1 MKGYEMKRFWLFFCA
16 LWGLSWLFPVN
27 AIEFKVNGLTYEVLS
42 EEERTVSIIR
52 AADGVDEIPSV
63 VTWEDVSYTVVAIG
77 NRAFAYHHGSYDL
90 RIPETITEIGDDAF
104 CASSV
109 EVIWLPESIT
119 VIGDNA
125 FAYAGPVCSKIRVP
139 QNVVLGKDVF
149 IFTDLWVPKEYEE
162 SYLNDSTWNRYS
174 IGGYINEG
182 GLAYCLYEESVYKR
196 ADVFLFYDNGD
207 YAFPSG
213 NMVIPSSIEYNDS
226 VYQIYN
232 VTLISDCPDVLHIE
246 AYCHCPM
253 DVYNFSNLMDIR
265 SHYGIHIDN
274 CASLRS
280 IEIVES
286 EDTYF
291 EVTECPLLDS
301 VVFRKRIY
309 DVSYMDFFMDSDAP
323 CNVYFPF
330 NIPPVVASDEI
341 VNRNL
346 VVHIPKGAKEAYME
360 SAWNACGIVDDL
372 PEVTDVVEWGY
383 SERGVIFGNGLAV
396 GNGDNDVEFA
406 MRVPKE
412 YLQAYKGA
420 KITKINF
427 GTSYYSINHDNTDYG
442 ENVEYVFVARRGT
455 NEYLA
460 KVPVTVVRG
469 TWMEIPLPE
478 PLLIDGEELMVGIG
492 RHGVLQATWAN
503 SYYSSDDGMWL
514 RVMGDDWG
522 GYVPG
527 RWVQNAGQV
536 DWNRPLP
543 ITFTIEGENLPQDI
557 ATLRMQVERNQGEV
571 TKSSRT
577 ERMDGKAKNM
587 AVKDEGEAFYGAYEI
602 VCTGDSIERFSVSKP
617 DMAARGRSVRSAS
630 LQDGQ
635 TLSAKVKM
643 TVQNRTPRKISSFRI
658 VGTGDEGVV
667 LDTVMHH
674 TLMVNQTKEVE
685 VELVPSVGHR
695 YQKIDLSIAEV
706 DGISDEIP
714 CNSDTTILFISPVQ
728 QPYDRKVVVEAAVAT
743 WCGWSVRGLQEI
755 EEMEERF
762 PDNFIGIM
770 THYNDEMAP
779 DESYSAIFDYFGG
792 STPRFIVNRKDDCI
806 TNVSID
812 PFVLAE
818 MGDADAE
825 ISVQAY
831 LMGGDSRKV
840 RACTTTRF
848 GYDANDNYCKIAYVV
863 LENGVG
869 PYVQRNY
876 YSGGTN
882 GYVEGWS
889 EKPSSVSTLY
899 DNVARGIIEYGG
911 VEGSTPMMVK
921 TDEAYQYEYV
931 FDLPSNVEH
940 MENVE
945 IVALLIDGYTGE
957 ILNADRTKLVEDP
970 TGIHDVNIGNE
981 GHVKFYVCDG
991 RIVPNMDCEL
1001 FVYTMDGKAV
1011 VNRKLSAGLYIVKA
1025 VCNGNVTTCKMA
1037 VE

>member
-16 LWGLSWLFPVN
+16 LWGLSWLFQVN
-27 AIEFKVNGLTYEVLS
+27 ATEFKVSGLTYEVLS
-42 EEERTVSIIR
+42 EEKRTVSIID
-52 AADGVDEIPSV
+52 AVYGPNEIPSV

-77 NRAFAYHHGSYDL
+77 DKAFMYHSDHCVWK
-90 RIPETITEIGDDAF
+90 IPETITEIGDSAF
-104 CASSV
+104 MSA
-109 EVIWLPESIT
+109 
-119 VIGDNA
+119 GD
-125 FAYAGPVCSKIRVP
+125 VCSKIRVP

-149 IFTDLWVPKEYEE
+149 TFTDLWVPKEYEE
-162 SYLNDSTWNRYS
+162 NYLNDSRWNRYS

-182 GLAYCLYEESVYKR
+182 GLAYCLYEEYENKR
-196 ADVFLFYDNGD
+196 ADVLPFYDNGD
-207 YAFPSG
+207 NACPSG
-213 NMVIPSSIEYNDS
+213 KMVIPNSIEYNDS
-226 VYQIYN
+226 VYQVWKVKLLY
-232 VTLISDCPDVLHIE
+232 DCPDVLHID
-246 AYCHCPM
+246 AYCSCSIM
-253 DVYNFSNLMDIR
+253 EVYNLSNLMDIR
-265 SHYGIHIDN
+265 FHSVVANIRLDN
-274 CASLRS
+274 CVSLRS
-280 IEIVES
+280 IEIAEPVVYS
-286 EDTYF
+286 LF
-291 EVTECPLLDS
+291 VNECPLLDS
-301 VVFRKRIY
+301 VFFRKRVY
-309 DVSYMDFFMDSDAP
+309 DVSNLEFFMNSDAP
-323 CNVYFPF
+323 SNVYFPF
-330 NIPPVVASDEI
+330 NIPPVITSDENI
-341 VNRNL
+341 NRNL
-346 VVHIPKGAKEAYME
+346 VVHVPKGAKNAYME
-360 SAWNACGIVDDL
+360 SAWSMCEIVDDL
-372 PEVTDVVEWGY
+372 QEVTDVVEWGY
-383 SERGVIFGNGLAV
+383 SERGRIAAFGMVV
-396 GNGDNDVEFA
+396 GGGDKDVEFA

-427 GTSYYSINHDNTDYG
+427 CTREVAINEYHDND
-442 ENVEYVFVARRGT
+442 VEYVFVARRGT

-460 KVPVTVVRG
+460 KVPVSVVRG

-492 RHGVLQATWAN
+492 RHGVLGANWA
-503 SYYSSDDGMWL
+503 SSDICADGMWL
-514 RVMGDDWG
+514 RVMGNDMG
-522 GYVPG
+522 GNVPV
-527 RWVQNAGQV
+527 RWIQNAGYV
-536 DWNRPLP
+536 DWNHSLP

-577 ERMDGKAKNM
+577 ERMEGKAKNM
-587 AVKDEGEAFYGAYEI
+587 VVKDGGEAFYGAYDI
-602 VCTGDSIERFSVSKP
+602 VCTGDSIERFSVLKP
-617 DMAARGRSVRSAS
+617 DMATQGRSVRFAS
-630 LQDGQ
+630 PQYRQ
-635 TLSAKVKM
+635 TSSAKVKM
-643 TVQNRTPRKISSFRI
+643 TVQNRAPEKISSFRI
-658 VGTGDEGVV
+658 VGTGNEGVV

-674 TLMVNQTKEVE
+674 TLMVNQAKEVE
-685 VELVPSVGHR
+685 VELVLSAGHR
-695 YQKIDLSIAEV
+695 YQEIDLSIAEV
-706 DGISDEIP
+706 DGISDEIL

-743 WCGWSVRGLQEI
+743 WCGYSVSGLQGI

-792 STPRFIVNRKDDCI
+792 STPKCIVNRKEDCI
-806 TNVSID
+806 TDPGITD
-812 PFVLAE
+812 IEPFVLAE

-831 LMGGDSRKV
+831 LMGNGSRKV

-848 GYDANDNYCKIAYVV
+848 GYDANDNHCKIAYAV
-863 LENGVG
+863 LENCVG
-869 PYVQRNY
+869 PYIQRNY
-876 YSGGTN
+876 YSGGTPGN

-899 DNVARGIIEYGG
+899 DNVARGIIEYDG

-940 MENVE
+940 VENVE

-957 ILNADRTKLVEDP
+957 ILNADITKLVEDP
-970 TGIHDVNIGNE
+970 NGIHDVNIGNE
-981 GHVKFYVCDG
+981 GHVKFSICDG

-1001 FVYTMDGKAV
+1001 FVYTIDGKAV
-1011 VNRKLSAGLYIVKA
+1011 ANRNLSAGLYIVKA